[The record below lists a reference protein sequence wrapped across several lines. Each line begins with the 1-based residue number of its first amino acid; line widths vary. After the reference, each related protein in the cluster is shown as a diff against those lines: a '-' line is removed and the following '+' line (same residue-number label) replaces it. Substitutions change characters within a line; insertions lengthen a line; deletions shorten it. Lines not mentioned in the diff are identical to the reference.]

1 MKTIYASDG
10 TDVSDLVTGMTIKA
24 SISGNLIGATVSLEM
39 TLTLDSN
46 RMSKADIAL
55 LKKSPYKYDGTH
67 YYISEKPSR
76 WTGEVQLVLYDK
88 IGGKM
93 SKRLHKSGA
102 ITATPAEIVDNYI
115 KPYLSN
121 NGILV
126 GDETDAIK
134 NAVSSITDKMTI
146 SKTTTAR
153 TALGWIAGI
162 AGKNVVVINDQ
173 LTLRAI
179 GQVTHDINYM
189 YDYSLIEDKTINRVA
204 YSTADDLTEAGSGV
218 SVLYMDDETP
228 LHTQSIITAIYN
240 SYKGLT
246 FTTCDNISAEAPSE
260 QIYPGDFLSY
270 DGHTMIV
277 TSIDRTAGGGE
288 SMDNITAS
296 SSDLALDE
304 NDEQL
309 SKKQE
314 DKAKDT
320 ALKGSVDGLS
330 NDMDGLKNDVS
341 ELKKGGSKAATA
353 DTAHALD
360 TRTTATAP
368 YKSCEIIVNSDA
380 DYLAGNMSKPV
391 GLEIAEKNETT
402 TTTIS
407 TITGGVDDLGTDR
420 NGKKLTGYRTR
431 LTLNDDDTTTNYP
444 SFAVDYEDHVAG
456 HGRHI
461 MCVHPWPFAE
471 YNGFRA
477 KTGSL
482 EEDEMSW
489 GAIDIGIMTAQ
500 RIIVG
505 QHTETGGDI
514 GGPRYLAGIVEIG
527 YNDGAV
533 IKVSNFETLWE
544 FKTPDGYNTEAPDAY
559 EDGFLKFGD
568 KGGTF
573 TGGVWVYLDEEMTKK
588 AYLRI
593 NGGLITGIFTK

>member
-1 MKTIYASDG
+1 MKTLYASDG
-10 TDVSDLVTGMTIKA
+10 SDVSDLVTSMTIKA
-24 SISGNLIGATVSLEM
+24 SISGNLIGATVSREM

-46 RMSKADIAL
+46 RMTNADIAL

-115 KPYLSN
+115 KPYLSS

-153 TALGWIAGI
+153 TALGWIAGLV
-162 AGKNVVVINDQ
+162 GKNVVVINDKI
-173 LTLRAI
+173 TLRAI
-179 GQVTHDINYM
+179 GQITHAINYM

-204 YSTADDLTEAGSGV
+204 YSTADDLIEAGSGV

-228 LHTQSIITAIYN
+228 LHSQGIITAIYN
-240 SYKGLT
+240 KYKGLT

-260 QIYPGDFLSY
+260 QIYPGDFISY
-270 DGHTMIV
+270 DGHTMII

-296 SSDLALDE
+296 SSDLELDE

-309 SKKQE
+309 SKKAE

-320 ALKGSVDGLS
+320 ALKDSIDGLS

-341 ELKKGGSKAATA
+341 DLKNASTKAKTA

-360 TRTTATAP
+360 TRTTTTAAH
-368 YKSCEIIVNSDA
+368 KSCEIIVNSDA
-380 DYLAGNMSKPV
+380 SYQAGKMSEPV
-391 GLEIAEKNETT
+391 GLQIAEQNGAETK
-402 TTTIS
+402 TIS
-407 TITGGVDDLGTDR
+407 TITGGVDDLGTDG

-431 LTLNDDDTTTNYP
+431 VTLNDDDTTTNYP
-444 SFAVDYEDHVAG
+444 SFAVDYGVNSGSRGTHMFVV
-456 HGRHI
+456 R
-461 MCVHPWPFAE
+461 PWPFAE
-471 YNGFRA
+471 HNNFRWLA
-477 KTGSL
+477 
-482 EEDEMSW
+482 EDDAAW
-489 GAIDIGIMTAQ
+489 GAITIGLMTAKK
-500 RIIVG
+500 IIVG
-505 QHTETGGDI
+505 QQSETQIDGVTY
-514 GGPRYLAGIVEIG
+514 PAGIVEIG
-527 YNDGAV
+527 YNDGSV
-533 IKVSNFETLWE
+533 FHVSHFTTGSE
-544 FKTPDGYNTEAPDAY
+544 FKTPDGYSTPAPDTY

-568 KGGTF
+568 KGGTY
-573 TGGVWVYLDEEMTKK
+573 TGGVWVYLDEAMTKK